1 MICNG
6 QGLKALSAPAAVWPS
21 LLLLAGFTILLRE
34 DAATQN
40 ALREAVTSIPVEE
53 VQDVKGLKQHLNRLH
68 GLPRDLGRGF
78 SSAARL

>member
-6 QGLKALSAPAAVWPS
+6 QGLKALSAPAAVGMPWPS

-40 ALREAVTSIPVEE
+40 ALRGSRDEHTCGGGTGCEGLEAAPE
-53 VQDVKGLKQHLNRLH
+53 
-68 GLPRDLGRGF
+68 
-78 SSAARL
+78 SAAWPPPAI